1 MPEID
6 RGTRRSLWTGAKA
19 PGVLDQNLGQIEVSC
34 PKAGTLKLH
43 GAKGT
48 KVVEGAEII

>member
-1 MPEID
+1 MGQIAID
-6 RGTRRSLWTGAKA
+6 
-19 PGVLDQNLGQIEVSC
+19 IEVSC

-43 GAKGT
+43 VAKGT